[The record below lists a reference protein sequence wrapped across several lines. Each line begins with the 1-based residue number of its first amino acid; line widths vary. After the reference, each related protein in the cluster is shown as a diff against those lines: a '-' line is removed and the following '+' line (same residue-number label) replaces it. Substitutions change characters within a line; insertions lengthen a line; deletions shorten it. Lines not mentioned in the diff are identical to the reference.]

1 MRKYRQLTIS
11 ALIAAIL
18 CILSPF
24 SLPVFGII
32 PITLATLVIYLTVS
46 VFEPKISVLSVCLY
60 VLIGIIGLPVFSGF
74 RGGIGAILSPTGGF
88 ILGYIPMT
96 VISSLLLKINRVSY
110 LWNIITM
117 IISTLV
123 LYSIGTLWFILLT
136 DSSIKTAITV
146 CILPFIIGD
155 IIKILLST
163 VLTKIVKKRIIE
175 I

>member
-46 VFEPKISVLSVCLY
+46 VFELKISVLSVCLY

-74 RGGIGAILSPTGGF
+74 RGGVGAILSPTGGF